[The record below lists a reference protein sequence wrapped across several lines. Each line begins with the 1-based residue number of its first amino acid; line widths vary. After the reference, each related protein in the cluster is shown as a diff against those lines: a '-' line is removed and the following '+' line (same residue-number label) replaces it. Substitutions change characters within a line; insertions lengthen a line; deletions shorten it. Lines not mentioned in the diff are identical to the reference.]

1 MILLGNYINYSCWIR
16 SQDGKR
22 LISEIDRVI
31 YYFDSLIIINI
42 CTYMTR
48 YVVFFFFF
56 YYYFDNPSV
65 AFCDK
70 FSLFVRSRLI
80 SLPLAHSLAR
90 SCALSLS
97 PSLSFFSF
105 LEWNPLTWNFDRS
118 FNKHRSRRMDA
129 LHTIVIQ
136 TSNNNSFIME
146 Y

>member
-1 MILLGNYINYSCWIR
+1 MILLDNCINYSCWIR

-97 PSLSFFSF
+97 LSLSLIFFFFRMKSAHVKF
-105 LEWNPLTWNFDRS
+105 RS
-118 FNKHRSRRMDA
+118 
-129 LHTIVIQ
+129 IVQQ
-136 TSNNNSFIME
+136 TSFASNGRVTHDRDTNK
-146 Y
+146 